1 MFSIRRGAVAALS
14 AALVGIG
21 LVPQAEAR
29 SARVAQVPNGKV
41 YGCAT
46 CHMSAS
52 GGDARN
58 VFGKMVE
65 KQFLTDATYTGTVI
79 WGTELAQLDAD
90 GDGFTNGEE
99 LGDPDGVWS
108 RGSTSP
114 GDPASVTS
122 PADPASHPPIPEP
135 TAVEAT
141 SWGKV
146 KRLVQDLL
154 N

>member
-1 MFSIRRGAVAALS
+1 M
-14 AALVGIG
+14 VGVG
-21 LVPQAEAR
+21 LVAR
-29 SARVAQVPNGKV
+29 ADARNVRVAQIPNGAV
-41 YGCAT
+41 NGCAT

-58 VFGKMVE
+58 AFGKMVGQ
-65 KQFLTDATYTGTVI
+65 QFLTAGDFTGRVI
-79 WGTELAQLDAD
+79 WGPELAQLDAD